1 MSTAAKTVHPMA
13 RAVLAI
19 IALLIIVVALN
30 IIVSKLGIGY
40 KNADFTADKVH
51 TLSDGTKA
59 ILSDL
64 PAPVEIRY
72 YATRSSKYMPEEVK
86 LHMRRVDDLL
96 AQYKNLSK
104 GKLRVK
110 ELDPQPDTD
119 AEDSANLD
127 GISGQQFDNQN
138 LYFGLAISCL
148 DRTAVIPMLDPRQ
161 ETLLEYQLSRGIS
174 EVSRPKKPV
183 IGLMSAL
190 PLSGTPSMQ
199 MMGGPP
205 ASQPWFIYDEL
216 KQNYE
221 VRDLGMTPD
230 TIDPSINVL
239 LVFHPAGITPAA
251 EYAID
256 QYVLQ
261 GGTVVACIDP
271 FSVAARMSPPNP
283 MTGQGLEVS
292 STLPTLLGSWGL
304 TMDAHK
310 VLGDGKYKTA
320 LRGSR
325 GEPKDGMAVLTVP
338 EEAMPQKDDVITRG
352 LGGLILYLPGGL
364 SKTGSAGVTATTL
377 VKSSPSGDLVDG
389 EMAANLDD
397 KVARNF
403 QGQRSYDLVV
413 RLSGTFKSAFPKGK
427 PGTEEPK
434 ADPAEG
440 EKKED
445 KKENKP
451 AGLVDGVKPGNVFVI
466 ADVDAFAD
474 RFAFNMIQVSRTRF
488 QNLGPMNGNAP
499 LFMNIVDQAAS
510 SSHLI
515 GSRSRAA
522 MARPFQR
529 IKDMEEESD
538 KKIGKAKAEK
548 QAELEKTVNEGRA
561 LDEERRKGTGNQK
574 ELDAKIK
581 EIKAKE
587 RQYNKELREM
597 QKDLQT
603 AKDTISG
610 RLTLAN
616 VLGMPIIVFLF
627 AGVLLLARRSATRAR

>member
-13 RAVLAI
+13 RAVFAI

-30 IIVSKLGIGY
+30 IIVSKLGIGH
-40 KNADFTADKVH
+40 KNADFTVDKVH

-72 YATRSSKYMPEEVK
+72 YATRSSKYMPEAIK

-127 GISGQQFDNQN
+127 GISGQQFDDQN

-148 DRTAVIPMLDPRQ
+148 DRTATIPMLDPRQ

-190 PLSGTPSMQ
+190 PLAGTQSMQ

-205 ASQPWFIYDEL
+205 ASPAWFIYDEL

-221 VRDLGMTPD
+221 VRDLTMTPEK
-230 TIDPSINVL
+230 IDPSIDVL

-271 FSVAARMSPPNP
+271 FSVQARMSPGNP
-283 MTGQGLEVS
+283 MTGEGQEVS

-304 TMDAHK
+304 TMEAHK
-310 VLGDGKYKTA
+310 VLGDGKYKTQLQGA
-320 LRGSR
+320 R
-325 GEPKDGMAVLTVP
+325 GEAKDGLAVLTVP

-352 LGGLILYLPGGL
+352 LGGLVLYLPGGL
-364 SKTGSAGVTATTL
+364 TKTGSAGVTATTL
-377 VKSSPSGDLVDG
+377 VKSSGSGDMLDP
-389 EMAANLDD
+389 ELAANLDE
-397 KVARNF
+397 KLARSF
-403 QGQRSYDLVV
+403 QGQRGYDLVV
-413 RLSGTFKSAFPKGK
+413 RLKGTFKSAFPKGK

-434 ADPAEG
+434 ADGEKKD

-445 KKENKP
+445 KP
-451 AGLVDGVKPGNVFVI
+451 TGLVDGIKEGNVFVI

-488 QNLGPMNGNAP
+488 QNMGPKNGNAP

-515 GSRSRAA
+515 GARSRAA
-522 MARPFQR
+522 MARPFTR
-529 IKDMEEESD
+529 INEMQEEFN
-538 KKIGKAKAEK
+538 KNFGKAVAEK
-548 QAELEKTVNEGRA
+548 QGELDKVNKDIQT
-561 LDEERRKGTGNQK
+561 LDEERRKGSANAK
-574 ELDAKIK
+574 ELDTKVKEARAKQ
-581 EIKAKE
+581 

-597 QKDLQT
+597 EKNLQT
-603 AKDTISG
+603 DKDKITAS
-610 RLTLAN
+610 LTMEN
-616 VLGMPIIVFLF
+616 VLGMP
-627 AGVLLLARRSATRAR
+627 GVVLVLGGIMLLARRRATRAR